1 MEAQSWLYILA
12 SQRNGTLYTGV
23 TTNLLRR
30 IWEHRDG
37 IIPGF
42 TRRYGVK
49 RLVWYE
55 VHGEVRDAIAREK
68 AIKRWRR
75 AWKLALI
82 EAENPQWLDLYETM
96 NGGPVAL
103 NPQTCV
109 IPDAAPKARRSGT
122 QRPIQRT

>member
-23 TTNLLRR
+23 AANLLRR
-30 IWEHRDG
+30 IWEHLDG

-49 RLVWYE
+49 RFVWYE

-122 QRPIQRT
+122 QGPIQRT